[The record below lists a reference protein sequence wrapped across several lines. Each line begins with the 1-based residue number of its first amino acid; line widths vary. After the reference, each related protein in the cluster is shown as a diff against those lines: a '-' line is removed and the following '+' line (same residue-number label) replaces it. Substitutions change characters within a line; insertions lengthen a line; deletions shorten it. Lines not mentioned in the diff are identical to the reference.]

1 VALEKQNQA
10 HYYFNRGGKSM
21 FDNLLIN
28 LNTYYQEHIV
38 NYINELYKYPIK
50 LIPLFLDI
58 SLVIFLLY
66 KFFKISKD
74 SRAIQLIKGIFFYV
88 ILTALSSILQLTI
101 INYILKSFLSYGVIA
116 LIVIFQPELRRALEQ
131 LGSNKLTRFIGIE
144 KDKYVQT
151 KEDIYKIVIAVTE
164 LAKTKTGAL
173 IVLEKDIKIKD
184 IIESGIIIN
193 SEISPQLL
201 VNIFVP
207 NTPLHDG
214 AVIISSDKIVAG
226 ACILPLASDQDIAK
240 ELGTR
245 HRAALGISKESDSV
259 AIVVSEETGKIS
271 LARNGV
277 LLVDVK
283 EETLKQ
289 ILIKDFAEE
298 YNTKQKRAKKFTQK
312 IKNKENL

>member
-1 VALEKQNQA
+1 MYKPTGVAC
-10 HYYFNRGGKSM
+10 R
-21 FDNLLIN
+21 N
-28 LNTYYQEHIV
+28 LN
-38 NYINELYKYPIK
+38 
-50 LIPLFLDI
+50 
-58 SLVIFLLY
+58 
-66 KFFKISKD
+66 
-74 SRAIQLIKGIFFYV
+74 R
-88 ILTALSSILQLTI
+88 
-101 INYILKSFLSYGVIA
+101 
-116 LIVIFQPELRRALEQ
+116 
-131 LGSNKLTRFIGIE
+131 RFIGIE

-151 KEDIYKIVIAVTE
+151 KEDVYKIVIATKE

-173 IVLEKDIKIKD
+173 IVLEKDIKIQD
-184 IIESGIIIN
+184 IIESGILIN

-214 AVIISSDKIVAG
+214 AVIISKNKLVAA

-245 HRAALGISKESDSV
+245 HRAALGISKESDAV

-277 LLVDVK
+277 LLVDIK

-289 ILIKDFAEE
+289 ILIKDFAEQ
-298 YNTKQKRAKKFTQK
+298 YNPKNNVRAKL
-312 IKNKENL
+312 KNKMNGKNKKMEK

>member
-1 VALEKQNQA
+1 
-10 HYYFNRGGKSM
+10 M
-21 FDNLLIN
+21 FDNLLTN
-28 LNTYYQEHIV
+28 LNTYYQEHIL
-38 NYINELYKYPIK
+38 NSIQEFYQYPIK
-50 LIPLFLDI
+50 LVPVILDLAI
-58 SLVIFLLY
+58 VIYLIY
-66 KFFKISKD
+66 KFFFLTKN
-74 SRAIQLIKGIFFYV
+74 SRIRQLIKGIFIY
-88 ILTALSSILQLTI
+88 IIATAISSLLQLTI
-101 INYILKSFLSYGVIA
+101 LNYILKSVLSYGVIA

-131 LGSNKLTRFIGIE
+131 LGSNKITKFIGLE
-144 KDKYVQT
+144 KDKYIQT
-151 KEDIYKIVIAVTE
+151 KEDIYKIVLAATE

-184 IIESGIIIN
+184 IVDSGIIIN

-214 AVIISSDKIVAG
+214 AVIISGNQIKAA
-226 ACILPLASDQDIAK
+226 ACILPLASDKDIAK

-271 LARNGV
+271 LARNGM

-298 YNTKQKRAKKFTQK
+298 FNSKRKNIKRKKTTTSAKK
-312 IKNKENL
+312 

>member
-1 VALEKQNQA
+1 
-10 HYYFNRGGKSM
+10 M
-21 FDNLLIN
+21 FENLLTN
-28 LNTYYQEHIV
+28 FNTYYQENIV
-38 NYINELYKYPIK
+38 SYINELYKYPIK
-50 LIPLFLDI
+50 LIPLILDI
-58 SLVIFLLY
+58 SIVIFLLY
-66 KFFKISKD
+66 KFLKA
-74 SRAIQLIKGIFFYV
+74 SRTSRVRQLLKGIFLY
-88 ILTALSSILQLTI
+88 IMLTALSSILQLTI
-101 INYILKSFLSYGVIA
+101 INYILTSFLSYGVIA

-151 KEDIYKIVIAVTE
+151 KEDIYKIVIATSE
-164 LAKTKTGAL
+164 LAKNKTGAL
-173 IVLEKDIKIKD
+173 IVLEKDIKIQE
-184 IIESGIIIN
+184 IIDSGVYIN

-214 AVIISSDKIVAG
+214 AVVIRENKLTAA
-226 ACILPLASDQDIAK
+226 ACILPLASDQDIAQ

-259 AIVVSEETGKIS
+259 AVVVSEETGKIS
-271 LARNGV
+271 LARNGM

-289 ILIKDFAEE
+289 ILIKDFAEK
-298 YNTKQKRAKKFTQK
+298 YNTKSIRVKKIKQK
-312 IKNKENL
+312 INSKRK

>member
-1 VALEKQNQA
+1 
-10 HYYFNRGGKSM
+10 M
-21 FDNLLIN
+21 FDNFLANI
-28 LNTYYQEHIV
+28 NTYYQDHIV
-38 NYINELYKYPIK
+38 SYINELYQYPIK
-50 LIPLFLDI
+50 LVPLVLDLAIVLFLI
-58 SLVIFLLY
+58 Y
-66 KFFKISKD
+66 KFFFITKD
-74 SRAIQLIKGIFFYV
+74 SRIIQLIKGIFIY
-88 ILTALSSILQLTI
+88 ILINALSSLLQLTI

-131 LGSNKLTRFIGIE
+131 LGSNKLAKFIGIE

-151 KEDIYKIVIAVTE
+151 KEDIYKIVIATTE
-164 LAKTKTGAL
+164 LAKSHTGAL

-184 IIESGIIIN
+184 IIESGILIN

-214 AVIISSDKIVAG
+214 AVIISGNKLVAG
-226 ACILPLASDQDIAK
+226 ACILPLASNKDIAK

-245 HRAALGISKESDSV
+245 HRAALGISKESDAV

-277 LLVDVK
+277 LLVDIK

-289 ILIKDFAEE
+289 ILIKDFAEK
-298 YNTKQKRAKKFTQK
+298 YNMKKKVKTKIK
-312 IKNKENL
+312 KNKEE

>member
-1 VALEKQNQA
+1 
-10 HYYFNRGGKSM
+10 M
-21 FDNLLIN
+21 FDNFLANI
-28 LNTYYQEHIV
+28 NTYYQDHIV
-38 NYINELYKYPIK
+38 SYINELYQYPIK
-50 LIPLFLDI
+50 LVPLVLDLAIVLFLI
-58 SLVIFLLY
+58 Y
-66 KFFKISKD
+66 KFFFITKD
-74 SRAIQLIKGIFFYV
+74 SRIIQLIKGIFIY
-88 ILTALSSILQLTI
+88 ILITALSSLLQLTI
-101 INYILKSFLSYGVIA
+101 INYILRSFLSYGVIA

-131 LGSNKLTRFIGIE
+131 LGSNKLAKFIGIE

-151 KEDIYKIVIAVTE
+151 KEDIYKIVIATTE
-164 LAKTKTGAL
+164 LAKSHTGAL

-184 IIESGIIIN
+184 IIESGILIN

-214 AVIISSDKIVAG
+214 AVIISGNKLIAG
-226 ACILPLASDQDIAK
+226 ACILPLASNKDIAK

-245 HRAALGISKESDSV
+245 HRAALGISKESDAV

-277 LLVDVK
+277 LLVDIK

-289 ILIKDFAEE
+289 ILIKDFAEK
-298 YNTKQKRAKKFTQK
+298 YNMKKKVKTKIK
-312 IKNKENL
+312 KNKEE

>member
-1 VALEKQNQA
+1 
-10 HYYFNRGGKSM
+10 M
-21 FDNLLIN
+21 FDNFLANI
-28 LNTYYQEHIV
+28 NTYYQENIV
-38 NYINELYKYPIK
+38 NYINELYQYPIK
-50 LIPLFLDI
+50 LVPLVLDLAI
-58 SLVIFLLY
+58 VIFLIY
-66 KFFKISKD
+66 KFFFITKD
-74 SRAIQLIKGIFFYV
+74 SRIIQLIKGIFIY
-88 ILTALSSILQLTI
+88 ILITALSSLLQLTI
-101 INYILKSFLSYGVIA
+101 INYILRSFLSYGVIA

-131 LGSNKLTRFIGIE
+131 LGSNKLAKFIGIE

-151 KEDIYKIVIAVTE
+151 KEDIYKIVIATTE
-164 LAKTKTGAL
+164 LAKSHTGAL

-184 IIESGIIIN
+184 IIESGILIN

-214 AVIISSDKIVAG
+214 AVIISGNKIVAG
-226 ACILPLASDQDIAK
+226 ACILPLASNKDIAK

-245 HRAALGISKESDSV
+245 HRAALGISKESDAV

-277 LLVDVK
+277 LLVDIK

-289 ILIKDFAEE
+289 ILIKDFAEK
-298 YNTKQKRAKKFTQK
+298 YNMKKKVKTKIK
-312 IKNKENL
+312 KNKEA

>member
-1 VALEKQNQA
+1 M
-10 HYYFNRGGKSM
+10 FN
-21 FDNLLIN
+21 NLLAN
-28 LNTYYQEHIV
+28 FNTYYQEHIV
-38 NYINELYKYPIK
+38 SYLNELYQYPIK
-50 LIPLFLDI
+50 LIPHVIDI
-58 SLVIFLLY
+58 TIVIFLVY
-66 KFFKISKD
+66 KFFKMSRN
-74 SRAIQLIKGIFFYV
+74 SRAMQLVKGILLYIV
-88 ILTALSSILQLTI
+88 ITALSSIFQLTI
-101 INYILKSFLSYGVIA
+101 INYFLRQFLTYGVIA

-151 KEDIYKIVIAVTE
+151 KEDIYKIVIAATE
-164 LAKTKTGAL
+164 LAKTHTGAL

-184 IIESGIIIN
+184 IIESGIVVN
-193 SEISPQLL
+193 SDVSPQLL

-214 AVIISSDKIVAG
+214 AVIISENKIVAA

-271 LARNGV
+271 LARNGR
-277 LLVDVK
+277 LLVDIK

-289 ILIKDFAEE
+289 ILIKDFAEK
-298 YNTKQKRAKKFTQK
+298 YNDKGVNK
-312 IKNKENL
+312 IKSKINNGKKSKK

>member
-1 VALEKQNQA
+1 M
-10 HYYFNRGGKSM
+10 FN
-21 FDNLLIN
+21 NLLAN
-28 LNTYYQEHIV
+28 FNTYYQEHIV
-38 NYINELYKYPIK
+38 SYLNELYQYPIK
-50 LIPLFLDI
+50 LIPHVIDI
-58 SLVIFLLY
+58 TIVIFLVY
-66 KFFKISKD
+66 KFFKMSRN
-74 SRAIQLIKGIFFYV
+74 SRAMQLVKGILLYIV
-88 ILTALSSILQLTI
+88 ITALSSVFQLTI
-101 INYILKSFLSYGVIA
+101 INYFLRQFLTYGVIA

-151 KEDIYKIVIAVTE
+151 KEDIYKIVIAATE
-164 LAKTKTGAL
+164 LAKTHTGAL

-184 IIESGIIIN
+184 IIESGIVVN
-193 SEISPQLL
+193 SDVSPQLL

-214 AVIISSDKIVAG
+214 AVIISENKIVAA

-271 LARNGV
+271 LARNGR
-277 LLVDVK
+277 LLVDIK

-289 ILIKDFAEE
+289 ILIKDFAEK
-298 YNTKQKRAKKFTQK
+298 YNDKGVNK
-312 IKNKENL
+312 IKSKINNGKKSKK